1 MADPTMDRY
10 DDQIAGI
17 LHVRDTEGD
26 DAGRLL
32 ILEQWSEA
40 EGLFACAGVT
50 GSTSDTTV
58 SGDWC
63 GCLTQ
68 IRSGRYVAATD
79 VLTVGIV
86 SDERIPDS
94 EADID
99 FDDLPVFAE
108 WQRRIDREIRGK
120 GV

>member
-1 MADPTMDRY
+1 MAADRY
-10 DDQIAGI
+10 DEQIAGI
-17 LHVRDTEGD
+17 LHVRDTEGV
-26 DAGRLL
+26 AAAKSL
-32 ILEQWSEA
+32 ILEQWGAA

-68 IRSGRYVAATD
+68 IRTGRYVAATD
-79 VLTVGIV
+79 VLTAGIV
-86 SDERIPDS
+86 SDERIPDC
-94 EADID
+94 EVDID

-108 WQRRIDREIRGK
+108 WQRRLDREIRGRA
-120 GV
+120 